1 MAQVWYTQLKGNRPE
16 DSGPIECEE
25 FKEVF
30 LDKYFSREMRSLS
43 FSSNQHD
50 VEECSMKFSK
60 LSKYATCV
68 KSKGWNYP
76 LCDQGRRLSNGRM
89 TYNDDT

>member
-1 MAQVWYTQLKGNRPE
+1 MAQVWYTQWKGNRPE

-60 LSKYATCV
+60 WSKYAT
-68 KSKGWNYP
+68 P
-76 LCDQGRRLSNGRM
+76 LVSNPRGGITRFVTGVADLVM
-89 TYNDDT
+89 EE